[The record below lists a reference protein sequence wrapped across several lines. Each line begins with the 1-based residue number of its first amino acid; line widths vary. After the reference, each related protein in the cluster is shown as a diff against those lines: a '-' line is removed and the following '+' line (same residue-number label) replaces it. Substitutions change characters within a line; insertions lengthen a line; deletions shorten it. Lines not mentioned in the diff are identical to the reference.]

1 MAPASRIICQTKSY
15 VLSRDIGMKKKALH
29 EDIGA
34 ALKPVTEYISEND
47 VKKAKKLITNG
58 IKG

>member
-1 MAPASRIICQTKSY
+1 MAPTSSIICQTKSY

-29 EDIGA
+29 QDIGA
-34 ALKPVTEYISEND
+34 DLKPVMEYISEND
-47 VKKAKKLITNG
+47 VKRAKELIIDG